1 MRLIDV
7 QGLIGAKRGHKVH
20 KKRAP
25 DREPFEFVVENLA
38 SLFQG
43 WHHKDAGHAAEGI
56 PLFGRVPLLVH
67 VQRDSAVGVPE
78 EFVSAGAKIDHI
90 TPL

>member
-7 QGLIGAKRGHKVH
+7 QGLIGAKRGHKGH

-56 PLFGRVPLLVH
+56 PLLGRVPFVKG
-67 VQRDSAVGVPE
+67 GVK
-78 EFVSAGAKIDHI
+78 VDHWGGAKGYQQRER
-90 TPL
+90 